1 MNLLEKLSELKISLP
16 SAAKAAGLY
25 KTILIQDR
33 LAMFSGHLPI
43 LDDGSMIT
51 GQVGTDLTVE
61 QGAQAAR
68 QVGLNIIAS
77 LQAEIGDLDRV
88 ERVSKLFGMVNA
100 GPSFNQH
107 PLVING
113 CSHSRYETIEIDIL
127 DVRNWSGIPF
137 SILSCPSTPTA
148 WLCPPISKAYCQ

>member
-16 SAAKAAGLY
+16 AAPKAAGLY

-61 QGAQAAR
+61 QGVQAAR

-77 LQAEIGDLDRV
+77 LQAEIGDLERV

-113 CSHSRYETIEIDIL
+113 CSQLFCDLWGNDHGVGVRSACGVSGLPGNVAVEIEGAFL
-127 DVRNWSGIPF
+127 
-137 SILSCPSTPTA
+137 L
-148 WLCPPISKAYCQ
+148 KE

>member
-16 SAAKAAGLY
+16 SAPKAAGLY

-61 QGAQAAR
+61 QGATGSSSGR
-68 QVGLNIIAS
+68 
-77 LQAEIGDLDRV
+77 AE
-88 ERVSKLFGMVNA
+88 
-100 GPSFNQH
+100 
-107 PLVING
+107 
-113 CSHSRYETIEIDIL
+113 Y
-127 DVRNWSGIPF
+127 
-137 SILSCPSTPTA
+137 
-148 WLCPPISKAYCQ
+148 YCQFTG

>member
-16 SAAKAAGLY
+16 SAPKAAGLY

-68 QVGLNIIAS
+68 QVG
-77 LQAEIGDLDRV
+77 
-88 ERVSKLFGMVNA
+88 
-100 GPSFNQH
+100 
-107 PLVING
+107 
-113 CSHSRYETIEIDIL
+113 
-127 DVRNWSGIPF
+127 
-137 SILSCPSTPTA
+137 
-148 WLCPPISKAYCQ
+148 